1 MNVRRIAFVLAAAL
15 LGGGL
20 IWAADREEHNG
31 IAGWESLNVSM
42 AQALGV
48 ADKPDTAV
56 SAGAEGGKARNP
68 KEAAVDKEAPNGA
81 GESGADLKGSSG
93 AAVAGTAG
101 ETVNGN
107 PAGAAGGGEAVAT
120 AAGNTTQS
128 TAEARDATATVP
140 GSTAS
145 SNLAPISTAPANSA
159 PGSTASPNTAS
170 TSAASGTTAPAS
182 QESAEGRINVN
193 TADAAALMNLPG
205 IGGKKA
211 QAIIDYRSSKGA
223 FRSLADLGEVKGIGP
238 KMLEK
243 LEPLVSF

>member
-1 MNVRRIAFVLAAAL
+1 MNVRRIASVLAAAL

-20 IWAADREEHNG
+20 IWAADREENNG

-56 SAGAEGGKARNP
+56 SAGGEGGKARNP

-81 GESGADLKGSSG
+81 GEAGADLKRSSG
-93 AAVAGTAG
+93 AAEAGSAG
-101 ETVNGN
+101 GTVNGN
-107 PAGAAGGGEAVAT
+107 DAGAAGGGEAAAT
-120 AAGNTTQS
+120 AAGNAAPP
-128 TAEARDATATVP
+128 TAGARDVTATVP

-145 SNLAPISTAPANSA
+145 SNLAPISTASANSA
-159 PGSTASPNTAS
+159 P
-170 TSAASGTTAPAS
+170 AS
-182 QESAEGRINVN
+182 QASVEGRINVN

-223 FRSLADLGEVKGIGP
+223 FRSLSDLGEVKGIGP